1 MAKPISKF
9 FAGLGFPLRNL
20 QWSWGARSGD
30 TIVLRTWQDQYR
42 GRDRRVTVLREPQ
55 ALELTE
61 SFGLDERIVQ
71 LKALWAGGIAG
82 YSVIVEVV
90 DKDAKRRRIKDYRD
104 DVVFPI
110 KRLELQPDGSIAAEL
125 AGPIPVAQLSNHS
138 QTHRTAAGEGP
149 FPVDDAQRS
158 GLSTDSYQQKIPA
171 IRAWLINVCHQ
182 EGAVYYADVMN
193 RFGLTFYPLRNAMS
207 RLGHDCKNAGEPII
221 TALIV
226 DKETGR
232 CSQGLYD
239 EFHIDDDVLER
250 QRCYAYWATA
260 PTVLAV
266 GATPAVDQTTSA
278 KDEEFERRVARFTK
292 VQVRPEQTA
301 FREVVFR
308 AFEGRCAI
316 SGCDVPE
323 AVEAAHRAG
332 RDWRQGHNTAAD
344 GILMRR
350 DLHALYDA
358 GVLEIGTDGLVQ
370 LSSGSDGHYGEF
382 HGASVR
388 QPAASRDQ
396 GEAPAARLEFRPP
409 ELDDQLGV
417 RQAD

>member
-9 FAGLGFPLRNL
+9 LADLGFPLRNIR
-20 QWSWGARSGD
+20 WSWGARAGD
-30 TIVLRTWQDQYR
+30 AIILRTWQDEYR
-42 GRDRRVTVLREPQ
+42 GRERKVTVLREPA
-55 ALELTE
+55 ALELSE

-71 LKALWAGGIAG
+71 LKALWGSGIAG
-82 YSVIVEVV
+82 YAVLAEVR
-90 DKDAKRRRIKDYRD
+90 DRAERPRHIKEYRE

-110 KRLELQPDGSIAAEL
+110 KRLELQPNGSIAAEL
-125 AGPIPVAQLSNHS
+125 GDPVSVTTLREHS
-138 QTHRTAAGEGP
+138 QTHRTAAAEGP

-171 IRAWLINVCHQ
+171 TRAWLINVCH
-182 EGAVYYADVMN
+182 EHGTVYYADVMN

-207 RLGHDCKNAGEPII
+207 RLGHDCRNGGEPII

-250 QRCYAYWATA
+250 RRCYAYWSAT
-260 PTVLAV
+260 PTALDAI
-266 GATPAVDQTTSA
+266 AAPAVDLAPCA

-292 VQVRPEQTA
+292 VQVRTEQAA
-301 FREVVFR
+301 FREAVFR

-323 AVEAAHRAG
+323 AVEAAHRTG
-332 RDWRQGHNTAAD
+332 RDWRLGHNTAAD
-344 GILMRR
+344 GILLRR

-358 GVLEIGTDGLVQ
+358 GLLEIGADGLVN
-370 LSSGSDGHYGEF
+370 LSGGGHGHYGEF
-382 HGASVR
+382 YGAAVR
-388 QPAASRDQ
+388 QPLASVEEWEPPTANLELRPAQFADQPGARAAD
-396 GEAPAARLEFRPP
+396 
-409 ELDDQLGV
+409 
-417 RQAD
+417 